1 MRTKNTQI
9 LATDLQIRLI
19 GDKIL
24 SQKAKEIQTIDES
37 IQEFSQKLIDA
48 MLKYDGIGLA
58 ATQVGI
64 PLRII
69 ALAIPKPDTKKEKEI
84 SPGEV
89 FLSSMMP
96 ITIIN
101 PKILSFSEENNI
113 SEEGCLS
120 VPGIFAPVKRP
131 SKILIE
137 GIINLR
143 DKITIDCG
151 GLLARALQHEI
162 DHLDGILFI
171 QRIDKKQISKI
182 KKKLE
187 ILKKEAEKTNYIR
200 PQKNEQ
206 N

>member
-1 MRTKNTQI
+1 MTIKKKHVVI
-9 LATDLQIRLI
+9 PELQIRLI

-24 SQKAKEIQTIDES
+24 SQKAKEIQTVDES
-37 IQEFSQKLIDA
+37 IQELSQNLIDA
-48 MLKYDGIGLA
+48 MLKYDGLGLA

-69 ALAIPKPDTKKEKEI
+69 ALAIPKPDKNKGEEI
-84 SPGEV
+84 SPGEA
-89 FLSSMMP
+89 FLFPMMP

-101 PKILSFSEENNI
+101 PKIISFSNETNTM
-113 SEEGCLS
+113 EEGCLS
-120 VPGIFAPVKRP
+120 VPGIFAEVKRP

-143 DKITIDCG
+143 EKITIDCG

-171 QRIDKKQISKI
+171 QRLDKKQLSKI

-200 PQKNEQ
+200 LKKNE
-206 N
+206 